1 MSVYVAADGII
12 ALEGICPI
20 EDAETLQGLIEAA
33 PGATVDWRACD
44 QAHTA
49 VIQVLLASR
58 SPLQGPPRGDF
69 LRAHVDAVLGRAANE
84 RI

>member
-1 MSVYVAADGII
+1 MSVYVMADGSI

-20 EDAETLQGLIEAA
+20 EDAEALQGLIEAA

-49 VIQVLLASR
+49 VIQVLLATR
-58 SPLQGPPRGDF
+58 PPLQGPPRGDF
-69 LRAHVDAVLGRAANE
+69 LGAHVAAALGRTAQ
-84 RI
+84 

>member
-1 MSVYVAADGII
+1 MSVYASTAGII
-12 ALEGICPI
+12 VLEGICPI

-44 QAHTA
+44 QAHAA
-49 VIQVLLASR
+49 VIQVLLATR

-69 LRAHVDAVLGRAANE
+69 LRAHLDAILGRP
-84 RI
+84 